1 MERPYPAIE
10 FECEIL
16 PGKKIVLPL
25 QVGRAFHDGKRVTV
39 RLTDGVVS
47 SLLRGR
53 GVTEALI
60 EQISEMQLEPREN
73 VIKFL
78 EAECALVGA
87 KTFRQRSA
95 RLIGRKR

>member
-10 FECEIL
+10 FECDIL
-16 PGKKIVLPL
+16 PGKTILLPP
-25 QVGRAFHDGKRVTV
+25 QVARAFADGKRVTV

-47 SLLRGR
+47 TALRNR

-60 EQISEMQLEPREN
+60 EEVSEMQLEPREN

-78 EAECALVGA
+78 EAERVLAGA